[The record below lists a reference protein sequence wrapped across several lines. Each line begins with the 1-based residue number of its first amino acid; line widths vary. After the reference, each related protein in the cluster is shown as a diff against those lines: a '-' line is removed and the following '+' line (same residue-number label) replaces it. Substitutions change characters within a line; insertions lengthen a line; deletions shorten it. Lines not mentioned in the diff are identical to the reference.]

1 MVPNGSTR
9 STPGAGVS
17 PSPEASP
24 PRRAASPRTGRG
36 RPEKVQ
42 SLAVDLTRSIRAV
55 PDFPEEGILFRDI
68 TPLLG
73 NPAAFRYTVGE
84 LCAHAEATK
93 AAAIVGIESRGFV
106 FGTAM
111 ADRMELPFVPLRKPG
126 KLPAARYSVSYSLE
140 YGESQLDMHCDALSA
155 GTGAYIVDDLLAT
168 GGTAEA
174 ATKLVEMAMG
184 EVVALGF
191 VIELTELGGRARIEG
206 YEIMSLVSY

>member
-1 MVPNGSTR
+1 MVPKR
-9 STPGAGVS
+9 SPGAVRRAGVS
-17 PSPEASP
+17 ASP
-24 PRRAASPRTGRG
+24 DVPSTGWG
-36 RPEKVQ
+36 RPDAVQ
-42 SLAVDLTRSIRAV
+42 SPAVDLRRSIRAV

-73 NPAAFRYTVGE
+73 DPAAFRYTVGE
-84 LCAHAEATK
+84 LCAHAEATE

-111 ADRMELPFVPLRKPG
+111 ADRMGLPFVPLRKPG
-126 KLPAARYSVSYSLE
+126 KLPAARFSVAYSLE
-140 YGESQLDMHCDALSA
+140 YGESQLDMHRDALSA
-155 GTGAYIVDDLLAT
+155 GTRAYIVDDLLAT

-191 VIELTELGGRARIEG
+191 VIELAELGGRARIEG
-206 YEIMSLVSY
+206 YEIMSLVCY

>member
-1 MVPNGSTR
+1 MVPNGP
-9 STPGAGVS
+9 PGATPTAGINPFPVVLL
-17 PSPEASP
+17 
-24 PRRAASPRTGRG
+24 PRWVTSSRAGRG
-36 RPEKVQ
+36 RPEGVQ
-42 SLAVDLTRSIRAV
+42 SLAVDLRTSIRAV

-73 NPAAFRYTVGE
+73 DPVAFRYTVGE
-84 LCAHAEATK
+84 LCAHAETTK

-111 ADRMELPFVPLRKPG
+111 ADRMGLPFVPLRKPG
-126 KLPAARYSVSYSLE
+126 KLPAARYSVTYSLE
-140 YGESQLDMHCDALSA
+140 YGESQLDMHRDALSA
-155 GTGAYIVDDLLAT
+155 GTRAYIVDDLLAT